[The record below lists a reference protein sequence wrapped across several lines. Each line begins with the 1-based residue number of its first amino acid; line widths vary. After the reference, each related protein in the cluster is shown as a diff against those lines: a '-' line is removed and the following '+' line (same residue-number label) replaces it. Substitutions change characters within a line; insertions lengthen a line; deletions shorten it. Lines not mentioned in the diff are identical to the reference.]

1 MKSMKNLSTLL
12 ILIIGLFFLNT
23 RTYAHCEVPC
33 GIYDDS
39 VRVALIY
46 EHITTIEKAMK
57 NIVEISS
64 SEDPNYNQLVR
75 WIMNK
80 EKHATEIQEIVS
92 QYFLTQR
99 IKLTDDSDAE
109 KYTKYITELSFL
121 HEMTVFSM
129 KTKQTTDSSFIEKLR
144 STVAS
149 FEKSYFQDH
158 KH

>member
-1 MKSMKNLSTLL
+1 MKSLKKLSLVL
-12 ILIIGLFFLNT
+12 FLFIGLLVFSNRSF
-23 RTYAHCEVPC
+23 AHCEVPC

-46 EHITTIEKAMK
+46 EHITTIDKAMK

-75 WIMNK
+75 WVMNK

-99 IKLTDDSDAE
+99 IKLTDAGNSDAH
-109 KYTKYITELSFL
+109 KKYISELTLL

-129 KTKQTTDSSFIEKLR
+129 KTKQTTDQSFIEKLR
-144 STVAS
+144 LTVA
-149 FEKSYFQDH
+149 
-158 KH
+158 